1 MDMKRRHTGR
11 SDESPGLRSNRIAEF
26 HEITPEL
33 QRRMQAHFF
42 ERRNFSAFTDSGRT
56 PVLLREV
63 RDLQSDL
70 RIFKLEDSSRSFFQR
85 FFKRW
90 IDVVGAL
97 AGLILLS
104 PFMMLI
110 YILIR
115 WTSEGPAIFTQ
126 YRIGKGGKFFKML
139 KFRTMVSNAEDL
151 KKNLAAHNQTG
162 GPAFKMKND
171 PRVTPIGRFLRRY
184 SLDELPQL
192 FNVLKG
198 DMSLVGPRPA
208 IPDEVYSWKLW
219 QTRRLSVDQG
229 LTCIWQISGRSDVK
243 FDHWMVM
250 DLDYIDNWS
259 LRLDVK
265 IILKTILVV
274 LRGKGAY

>member
-1 MDMKRRHTGR
+1 MRRRHSDR
-11 SDESPGLRSNRIAEF
+11 SDGENPGLRSNRIAEF

-33 QRRMQAHFF
+33 QRRMQSHFF
-42 ERRNFSAFTDSGRT
+42 ERRNFNAFTDSGRT

-90 IDVVGAL
+90 IDVAGAL
-97 AGLILLS
+97 TGLVILS
-104 PFMMLI
+104 PLMMTI
-110 YILIR
+110 YVIIR
-115 WTSEGPAIFTQ
+115 LTSEGPAIFTQ
-126 YRIGKGGKFFKML
+126 YRIGKGGKFFKIL
-139 KFRTMVSNAEDL
+139 KFRTMVNNAEDL
-151 KKNLAAHNQTG
+151 KRNLAAQNQMG
-162 GPAFKMKND
+162 GPAFKMKED

-229 LTCIWQISGRSDVK
+229 LTCIWQISGRSDIK

-265 IILKTILVV
+265 IILKTVLVV